1 LLRGTSDHPVGKIA
15 DRSVHREGLPQLLE
29 ASSRQPIVPILHSKC
44 WKHRR
49 LTWKCSL
56 HSHSE
61 VANST
66 MANLATWMRPKDEKW
81 FRPFFAKHPE
91 IHVFDARTR
100 HVLMDQMD
108 GLLLTGGSD
117 ITPEFL
123 RQENIDP
130 NLIDK
135 DDIDPKRDRW
145 EVDAIS
151 NAIKR
156 GLPILAICRGIQV
169 LNVALGGTLK
179 LDIPGHRLP
188 EQKEQDIQ
196 PLRHDRNANHR
207 FENVNSS
214 HHQAIDR
221 LADGFE
227 VEAWCADDD
236 IIEQVRLRNYPF
248 ALAVQYHPERGKIY
262 DALFENFFHRV
273 KSFRAASK
281 NSYYSPR

>member
-1 LLRGTSDHPVGKIA
+1 
-15 DRSVHREGLPQLLE
+15 
-29 ASSRQPIVPILHSKC
+29 
-44 WKHRR
+44 
-49 LTWKCSL
+49 
-56 HSHSE
+56 
-61 VANST
+61 
-66 MANLATWMRPKDEKW
+66 MRPKDEKL

-91 IHVFDARTR
+91 IHLFDARR
-100 HVLMDQMD
+100 RRVLMDEMD

-123 RQENIDP
+123 RQENVDP

-135 DDIDPKRDRW
+135 EDIDPKRDRW
-145 EVDAIS
+145 ELDAIS
-151 NAIKR
+151 RAVNR

-169 LNVALGGTLK
+169 LNIALGGTLK

-196 PLRHDRNANHR
+196 PLRHDRNADHR

-227 VEAWCADDD
+227 VEAWCADDSV
-236 IIEQVRLRNYPF
+236 IEQVRMRNYPF
-248 ALAVQYHPERGKIY
+248 ALAVQYHPERGTIY
-262 DALFENFFHRV
+262 DALFENFFHKV
-273 KSFRAASK
+273 KSFRASK